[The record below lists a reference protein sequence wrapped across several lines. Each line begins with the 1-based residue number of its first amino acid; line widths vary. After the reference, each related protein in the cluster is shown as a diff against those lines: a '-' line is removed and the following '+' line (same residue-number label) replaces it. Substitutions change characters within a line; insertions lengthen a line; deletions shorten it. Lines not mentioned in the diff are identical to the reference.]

1 MNWISELQNIRVLQ
15 TYAEVDKT
23 ELKLHIST
31 WINIMMVG
39 EDRKLLMVLIMSHF
53 GYNVCEVWE
62 RVWEWQN

>member
-39 EDRKLLMVLIMSHF
+39 ETENCLW
-53 GYNVCEVWE
+53 Y
-62 RVWEWQN
+62 